1 MSATRVY
8 TQSYRNSGWQSLK
21 YSFTQSFSEIK
32 LAESPRSV
40 LHLNDTHFQ
49 RGGMSDTPDEQFP
62 CKHQYRSNK
71 WAKVKFHCMA
81 SDSCDKQSL
90 CILSFIDALE
100 YASSSPTYFVL
111 LWMLL
116 EKHPLCHRMC
126 KVTKETLGAS
136 NIMRNAIDWTS
147 ITFRWSSS
155 SSRQSVFSTT
165 SIAKK
170 TEENGSQSRRSDYLV
185 KIGPWTS
192 ELLLG

>member
-8 TQSYRNSGWQSLK
+8 TQSYRNSGWRSLK

-32 LAESPRSV
+32 LAESPRSE

-49 RGGMSDTPDEQFP
+49 RGGMSDTPDEQFLR
-62 CKHQYRSNK
+62 KHQYRSNK

-126 KVTKETLGAS
+126 KVTKETLGAN
-136 NIMRNAIDWTS
+136 NIMRNAIDSTS
-147 ITFRWSSS
+147 ITFRWTWS

-165 SIAKK
+165 SVAKK
-170 TEENGSQSRRSDYLV
+170 T
-185 KIGPWTS
+185 
-192 ELLLG
+192 